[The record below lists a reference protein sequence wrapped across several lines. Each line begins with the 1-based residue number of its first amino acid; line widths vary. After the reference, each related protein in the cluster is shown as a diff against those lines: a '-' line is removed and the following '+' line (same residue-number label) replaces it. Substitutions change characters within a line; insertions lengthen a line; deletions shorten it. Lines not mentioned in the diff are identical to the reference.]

1 MSAKLSVGN
10 VKNKAAKRRQP
21 WGASIF
27 LCEENYRYFKVD
39 VETKERPRK
48 KSLFPENATVVA
60 TTAQGGSKKK
70 CFSNALRHTLVVLEM
85 H

>member
-1 MSAKLSVGN
+1 MLQTEQQKSASHG
-10 VKNKAAKRRQP
+10 
-21 WGASIF
+21 
-27 LCEENYRYFKVD
+27 
-39 VETKERPRK
+39 ERPFFCVREAIGILKYVWKPRK
-48 KSLFPENATVVA
+48 GQEKIPFSPNATVVA

>member
-1 MSAKLSVGN
+1 MYFTVGRGNQGKAK
-10 VKNKAAKRRQP
+10 
-21 WGASIF
+21 
-27 LCEENYRYFKVD
+27 
-39 VETKERPRK
+39 K
-48 KSLFPENATVVA
+48 KSLFPESATVVA

>member
-1 MSAKLSVGN
+1 MSAELPVGN
-10 VKNKAAKRRQP
+10 VTNSAAKERQP
-21 WGASIF
+21 WWAPIF
-27 LCEENYRYFKVD
+27 LCEGNYRYFKVD
-39 VETKERPRK
+39 VETKERPGK

-60 TTAQGGSKKK
+60 TTALGGSRNK